1 MNLKIV
7 FVGGLVYYIVSFVA
21 GYGAAFITHNGIL
34 VESYHA
40 TAAFWRPELMS
51 EPPDMAALMPL
62 WIGVGL
68 VTSFIAAGVYDVF
81 RGALSG
87 PGWQRGLKFG
97 IVLGLLFGGVYMSL
111 FGVFA
116 LPLFIWTVWA
126 IEGLVL
132 TALSG
137 AALGAVAEK
146 LG

>member
-7 FVGGLVYYIVSFVA
+7 FIGGLVYYIVSFVA
-21 GYGAAFITHNGIL
+21 GMGTASITHNGIL
-34 VESYHA
+34 VESYKA

-51 EPPDMAALMPL
+51 EPPNMAALMPL

-68 VTSFIAAGVYDVF
+68 VGSFIAAGIYDVF
-81 RGALSG
+81 RSALAG

-97 IVLGLLFGGVYMSL
+97 IALGLLFGTAYFSL
-111 FGVFA
+111 FGVFD
-116 LPLFIWTVWA
+116 LPLLIWTVWA

>member
-7 FVGGLVYYIVSFVA
+7 FIGGLVYYIVMFVLSMA
-21 GYGAAFITHNGIL
+21 TAFITHEGML
-34 VESYHA
+34 DEAYQA

-51 EPPDMAALMPL
+51 DPPDMAALMPL

-68 VTSFIAAGVYDVF
+68 ATSFIAAGVYDVF
-81 RGALSG
+81 RSALSG
-87 PGWQRGLKFG
+87 PGWQRGMKFG
-97 IVLGLLFGGVYMSL
+97 VTLGLLFGGVYIGL

-116 LPLFIWTVWA
+116 LPLFIWAVWA
-126 IEGLVL
+126 VEGLVL
-132 TALSG
+132 TALGG